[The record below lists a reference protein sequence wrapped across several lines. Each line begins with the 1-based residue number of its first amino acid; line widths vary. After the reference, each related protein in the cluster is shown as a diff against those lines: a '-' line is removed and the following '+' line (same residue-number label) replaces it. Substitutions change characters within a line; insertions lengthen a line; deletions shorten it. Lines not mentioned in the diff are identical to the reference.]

1 MRRIGEILSR
11 LVMVGCVAVSVLA
24 VATGTARGEL
34 DRRAN
39 FEVQPANTSAA
50 VDLGQVGPYRIGL
63 LMPSDRVAIFYLYG
77 FKVRK
82 KEKLL
87 ASYISVYA
95 VHSERSLTDGLIK
108 ARFGSLGSFSLRFQ
122 PDGKV
127 RKDRP
132 GRGCEGRSGFVE
144 DGRFVGRATFHGESN
159 YLHFSRAGGKGAIT
173 HSFRL
178 RCKKGEALDPTK
190 GSLRAYVIPGSFF
203 ATRGD
208 IALLYASSREHGRYI
223 GVTAGHKAE
232 SPPGANLRVGV
243 IESKGEMAIGR
254 YAYVPGPAGTLLTSL
269 PGVHPAT
276 ATLTPPA
283 PFFGEA
289 TYQETPGDS
298 PGWAGTLGVNLPGL
312 KLPLTGTN
320 FHVRLCVLSP
330 LKTKDG
336 CDFFKAEPASQFDER
351 LARPGLRLR

>member
-1 MRRIGEILSR
+1 M
-11 LVMVGCVAVSVLA
+11 VAVLVA
-24 VATGTARGEL
+24 VAGTAQAKL
-34 DRRAN
+34 DHRAN
-39 FEVQPANTSAA
+39 FEVRPANTSAA

-77 FKVRK
+77 FKARK

-122 PDGKV
+122 SNGKV
-127 RKDRP
+127 RKDSP
-132 GRGCEGRSGFVE
+132 QRGCKGPPELIE
-144 DGRFVGRATFHGESN
+144 PGRFVGRATFHGESN
-159 YLHFSRAGGKGAIT
+159 HLHFSRSVGKGAIT
-173 HSFRL
+173 HSSRL
-178 RCKKGEALDPTK
+178 RCKKGETLDPTK
-190 GSLRAYVIPGSFF
+190 GSLRAYVTPGSFF

-223 GVTAGHKAE
+223 GVTAGHEAE
-232 SPPGANLRVGV
+232 SPPGADLRVGV

-254 YAYVPGPAGTLLTSL
+254 YAYVPGPAETLLTSL

-283 PFFGEA
+283 PFFGKA
-289 TYQETPGDS
+289 TYQENPGDS
-298 PGWAGTLGVNLPGL
+298 PGWTGTLGVNLPGL
-312 KLPLTGTN
+312 KLPLAGTD
-320 FHVRLCVLSP
+320 FHVRLCVLRP
-330 LKTKDG
+330 LTTKDG